1 MANLN
6 RIDDSHGMLAV
17 FEMVTVFWFLLQSR
31 MLSSHNHTNLS
42 WQVIVVVHELLHY
55 FNGILVCTVC
65 AISCSY
71 TCALVLVACV
81 LR

>member
-6 RIDDSHGMLAV
+6 RIDDSHGMMAV
-17 FEMVTVFWFLLQSR
+17 FEMVTVFWFLLQS
-31 MLSSHNHTNLS
+31 MILSSHSPTNLS
-42 WQVIVVVHELLHY
+42 QQVIGIFHELLHY
-55 FNGILVCTVC
+55 FSGILLCTVC

-71 TCALVLVACV
+71 TCALVLVACL